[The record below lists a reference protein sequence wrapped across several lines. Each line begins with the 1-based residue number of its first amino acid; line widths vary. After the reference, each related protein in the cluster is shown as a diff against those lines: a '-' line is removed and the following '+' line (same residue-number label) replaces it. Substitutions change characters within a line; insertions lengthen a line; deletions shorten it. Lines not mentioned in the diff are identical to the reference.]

1 MTTDREAIIQLINLY
16 GFAMDSQ
23 RWDLFDRIF
32 AEDVDAD
39 YGPTS
44 HWTDLASFKHD
55 FGTFHELF
63 DATQHV
69 MTNHLVTVDGDR
81 AWSHTYGMWRLV
93 RHAAGDPPVWDGTGW
108 YDDSWRRTADGW
120 RIARRTIGVVYWTG
134 NPRVQ
139 TPMEEIEFKLDLVSL
154 KAECDAGRIDYM
166 KAIG

>member
-1 MTTDREAIIQLINLY
+1 MSDRGDIVQLINLY
-16 GFAMDSQ
+16 GLAMDTR

-32 AEDVDAD
+32 TADCDVD

-44 HWTDLASFKHD
+44 HWTDRAQFKQD

-69 MTNHLVTVDGDR
+69 MTNHLVHSSGDR
-81 AWSHTYGMWRLV
+81 AAALTYGAWRLV

-108 YDDSWRRTADGW
+108 YDDELVRTPLGW
-120 RIARRTIGVVYWTG
+120 RIARRVCKVVFWTG

-139 TPMEEIEFKLDLVSL
+139 SPLEEIEFKLDLYSL
-154 KAECDAGRIDYM
+154 NCEDQAG
-166 KAIG
+166 KLNFAKTLG